1 VSITETL
8 YSPKQEIC
16 RKSKKF
22 SNVGLV
28 PDLTKE
34 QSKDEDEMIKEVE
47 KLNDQLKLKF
57 KILKSRNPYLSIII
71 QR

>member
-1 VSITETL
+1 MGFLSEHHETL

-47 KLNDQLKLKF
+47 KIMINLV
-57 KILKSRNPYLSIII
+57 SRM
-71 QR
+71 